1 MVIVLPVQSE
11 LDQSLSVVQLWL
23 EQSANK
29 LVSSVCFLSGTMF
42 SSMIDHAHCRRS
54 LQMMIVSAYDV
65 KYS

>member
-29 LVSSVCFLSGTMF
+29 LALLVFYQALCLT
-42 SSMIDHAHCRRS
+42 R
-54 LQMMIVSAYDV
+54 
-65 KYS
+65 